1 MAAPADVYQP
11 CFCGSGKKLKFCCLS
26 IADDALRIVQL
37 MQNNQPQNALQAV
50 EALEKKPIKEESSRT
65 WLRITKA
72 RILSGMERFEES
84 RALLG
89 EILHDHPDNPEA
101 LAVAAMYDVM
111 SQKLPAAR
119 DIVT

>member
-1 MAAPADVYQP
+1 
-11 CFCGSGKKLKFCCLS
+11 
-26 IADDALRIVQL
+26 

-89 EILHDHPDNPEA
+89 EILNDHPDNP
-101 LAVAAMYDVM
+101 
-111 SQKLPAAR
+111 
-119 DIVT
+119 